1 MRLQLVHIATVLAL
15 CVPELKAEAQENDAH
30 NTEGRLRIYTDDDH
44 VTVVSPS
51 VAANFDA
58 SETLQVEI
66 AGTVDVVSAA
76 SVDVITQASP
86 AAVHEVRIEGG
97 ANVVWALSPT
107 LQLRT
112 GGIVS
117 HESDYDSLR
126 PSLGGRLEVAQRN
139 ATIDVSYTAAF
150 DKIGLA
156 MQDDFAEERRGH
168 IVATGYTQILDSK
181 TYLDTLI
188 DLRRLKGYH
197 ANPYRMVPIVSTQS
211 TAIMH
216 LAEQTPAVRKSVA
229 GLLGIRR
236 AITSDWFVHA
246 SLRLYEDDWSV
257 GSQTISAL
265 LLRSLADGR
274 YLVGWRMRGYSQ
286 SAAEFY
292 RPYYEISGTESAPE
306 FRTRDRSLGSM
317 RSIHGSL
324 TIDAALSS
332 DAGSDTWR
340 LRSMVSAT
348 HFSFLDFP
356 AQRRRN
362 ALILGLSLLAPL

>member
-1 MRLQLVHIATVLAL
+1 MRLQLVQIVTVFAL
-15 CVPELKAEAQENDAH
+15 CVPAGKAEAQEDDAH
-30 NTEGRLRIYTDDDH
+30 YSEGRLRIYADDDH

-51 VAANFDA
+51 VAATFDA
-58 SETLQVEI
+58 METLQVDI
-66 AGTVDVVSAA
+66 AGTIDVVSAA

-86 AAVHEVRIEGG
+86 AEVHEVRVEGG
-97 ANVVWALSPT
+97 ANFLWALLPT
-107 LQLRT
+107 VQLRT

-126 PSLGGRLEVAQRN
+126 PTLGGRIEVAQRN
-139 ATIDVSYTAAF
+139 ATIDLSYTAAF

-156 MQDDFAEERRGH
+156 MQDDFAKKRRGH
-168 IVATGYTQILDSK
+168 ILAAGYTQILDEQ

-188 DLRRLKGYH
+188 DLRRLNGFH
-197 ANPYRMVPIVSTQS
+197 ANPYRMVPIVSTES

-216 LAEQTPAVRKSVA
+216 LDEQTPALRQSVA

-236 AITSDWFVHA
+236 AIASNWFLHA
-246 SLRLYEDDWSV
+246 SLRLYQDDWSV
-257 GSQTISAL
+257 GSQTLNAL
-265 LLRSLADGR
+265 LLRSLAEGR
-274 YLVGWRMRGYSQ
+274 YLVGWRMRGYAQ
-286 SAAEFY
+286 SAADFY

-306 FRTRDRSLGSM
+306 FRTRDRSLGTM

-324 TIDAALSS
+324 TIDAALST
-332 DAGSDTWR
+332 DADTNAWR
-340 LRSMVSAT
+340 LRSMASVT
-348 HFSFLDFP
+348 HFSFLNFP

>member
-1 MRLQLVHIATVLAL
+1 MRLQLVHILTASVLCLPAGW
-15 CVPELKAEAQENDAH
+15 AEAQEDDAH
-30 NTEGRLRIYTDDDH
+30 STEARLRIYTDDDH

-51 VAANFDA
+51 VAASFDA
-58 SETLQVEI
+58 GKKVQVDI
-66 AGTVDVVSAA
+66 ASTVDVVSAA

-86 AAVHEVRIEGG
+86 AEVHELRVEGE
-97 ANVVWALSPT
+97 AAVNWALSST
-107 LQLRT
+107 VQLRT

-126 PSLGGRLEVAQRN
+126 PTLAARAEVAQRN

-150 DKIGLA
+150 DKIGKA
-156 MQDDFAEERRGH
+156 MQEDFAKKRRGH
-168 IVATGYTQILDSK
+168 IVAAAYTQVLDAK
-181 TYLDTLI
+181 TYLDTLVDI
-188 DLRRLKGYH
+188 RRLNGFH
-197 ANPYRMVPIVSTQS
+197 ANPYRLVPIVSALS
-211 TAIMH
+211 TAIMQVD
-216 LAEQTPAVRKSVA
+216 EQTPAIRQSVA

-236 AITSDWFVHA
+236 AIASDWFLHA

-274 YLVGWRMRGYSQ
+274 YLVGWRMRGYAQ

-292 RPYYEISGTESAPE
+292 RPYYEIAGDEAVPE
-306 FRTRDRSLGSM
+306 FRTRDRALGTM
-317 RSIHGSL
+317 RSFHGSL

-332 DAGSDTWR
+332 DPSSDAWR